1 MEREKYA
8 GIIHEELNK
17 LGKEFKRYKS
27 RWDSLARDIKR
38 VTEDVD
44 NINITSSKIE
54 KKFESISKVEIE
66 DYDEPEEIQ
75 EEKLLDA
82 GD

>member
-1 MEREKYA
+1 
-8 GIIHEELNK
+8 
-17 LGKEFKRYKS
+17 
-27 RWDSLARDIKR
+27 